1 MFSCRPMSMPQM
13 LSILTPMYNEA
24 GGLDAFFQSL
34 EAALAPLD
42 VDYEIICVDDGST
55 DNTLARLRH
64 HVERNPRI
72 KVVVLSRNFGKEA
85 AMTAALDYASGDV
98 ALPLDA
104 DLQDPPELIAAML
117 AKWRE
122 GYQVGYAKRSSRTRL
137 NSSHVASSYAVF

>member
-1 MFSCRPMSMPQM
+1 MFSWRPMSMPQM

-64 HVERNPRI
+64 HVERSHRI
-72 KVVVLSRNFGKEA
+72 KAVVLGRNFGREA
-85 AMTAALDYASGDV
+85 AMTADLDYTSVVV
-98 ALPLDA
+98 ALPLDVGCWG
-104 DLQDPPELIAAML
+104 PP
-117 AKWRE
+117 
-122 GYQVGYAKRSSRTRL
+122 RL
-137 NSSHVASSYAVF
+137 S